1 MSKRNNS
8 FEFIELVTPN
18 FLGLCLGGASPPS
31 TTDTFWL
38 PIINSFSTKLQTL
51 FPVGDSFSQPP
62 EAGTEGAESYN
73 PLLFGD

>member
-1 MSKRNNS
+1 MSKGNNS
-8 FEFIELVTPN
+8 VEFIEQVTPN
-18 FLGLCLGGASPPS
+18 FLGLCLGGASLPS
-31 TTDTFWL
+31 ASNTYWL
-38 PIINSFSTKLQTL
+38 PIINGLSTKLQTL